1 VSDAQTPVILSA
13 VRTPIGKYLGGL
25 SSFTAPQLGAMVVRE
40 AVRRSGIDVNAVQEV
55 IMGQV
60 VQGGS
65 GQAPARQALIQAGV
79 PATASALTVNKVCGS
94 GLKAV
99 MLAAQA
105 IKAGDADCIV
115 AGGQESMS
123 SAPHYVYGMRNGI
136 KAGNQTMVDGMIHD
150 GLWDSFGCCHMGE
163 YAEYTAQKAG
173 ITREDQDAFAYESHR
188 KAVAAQE
195 AGKFKAEILPVSVA
209 GKTPITVSADESPR
223 KDTSPE
229 TLAKL
234 KPAFRKDGGTVTAGN
249 APGLNDGASA
259 LVVASLAFAKAHG
272 LTPLAR
278 ITAYATGGGEPR
290 DLFFAPVIAVQAL
303 MEKAGTTIRD
313 YDLIE
318 ANEAFAVQAL
328 ADGRELGW
336 DWSRVNVHGGAVA
349 LGHPIGASG
358 ARVLTT
364 LLYAL
369 ADRGGRTGL
378 ATLCLGGGNAV
389 ALSVER
395 ICCSHPKPG
404 RPSPRPVSRR
414 SAGVSSS

>member
-1 VSDAQTPVILSA
+1 VILSA

-25 SSFTAPQLGAMVVRE
+25 SSFSAPQLGAMVIRE
-40 AVRRSGIDVNAVQEV
+40 AVRRAGIDAGAVDEV
-55 IMGQV
+55 VMGQV

-65 GQAPARQALIQAGV
+65 GQAPARQAMIHAGL
-79 PATASALTVNKVCGS
+79 PATIPALTINKVCGS

-105 IKAGDADCIV
+105 IKAGDAECVV
-115 AGGQESMS
+115 AGGQEAMS
-123 SAPHYVYGMRNGI
+123 AAPHYVYGLRTGI
-136 KAGNQTMVDGMIHD
+136 KAGDQTMVDGMIHD

-163 YAEYTAQKAG
+163 YAEYTAEKAG
-173 ITREDQDAFAYESHR
+173 ISRAEQDAFACESHR
-188 KAVAAQE
+188 RAVAAIE
-195 AGKFKAEILPVSVA
+195 AGKFAAEILPVAVP
-209 GKTPITVSADESPR
+209 GKSGPTTVSVDESPR
-223 KDTSPE
+223 RDTTPE

-259 LVVASLAFAKAHG
+259 LVVASLAFARARG
-272 LTPLAR
+272 LAPLAR
-278 ITAYATGGGEPR
+278 ITAYATAGGEPR
-290 DLFFAPVIAVQAL
+290 DLFFAPVAAVRSL
-303 MEKAGTTIRD
+303 MQKAGTRIGD

-336 DWSRVNVHGGAVA
+336 DWSRVNVHGGALA

-369 ADRGGRTGL
+369 GDRDQATGL

-395 ICCSHPKPG
+395 MS
-404 RPSPRPVSRR
+404 
-414 SAGVSSS
+414 